1 MKNYL
6 VTGGNSGIGKAVAC
20 RLAQNNKVIILGKN
34 KQRLEE
40 VSSGNENIISLCCDL
55 VQLENISNVFSFC
68 KEQGIKLDGLV
79 HCAGISKNVPGSAN
93 DINDMREV
101 FTVNCMVFEELMK
114 YFSKKRYSNDGAS
127 VIAMSSMAACTYT
140 KGMSLYAA
148 SKGAVNSM
156 VKVIAKEL
164 VRREIR
170 VNAIMPGFVNT
181 KLLTPFRESVENFDE
196 MIQKEQPWGLIEPE
210 QVADLAEFLLSE
222 QSRMITG
229 ALIPITGG
237 KVV

>member
-1 MKNYL
+1 MDWCIVREFLKTCRSLPMTSMICGKYL
-6 VTGGNSGIGKAVAC
+6 RSIVWFLRN
-20 RLAQNNKVIILGKN
+20 
-34 KQRLEE
+34 
-40 VSSGNENIISLCCDL
+40 
-55 VQLENISNVFSFC
+55 
-68 KEQGIKLDGLV
+68 
-79 HCAGISKNVPGSAN
+79 
-93 DINDMREV
+93 
-101 FTVNCMVFEELMK
+101 
-114 YFSKKRYSNDGAS
+114 
-127 VIAMSSMAACTYT
+127 ACTYT

>member
-1 MKNYL
+1 
-6 VTGGNSGIGKAVAC
+6 
-20 RLAQNNKVIILGKN
+20 
-34 KQRLEE
+34 
-40 VSSGNENIISLCCDL
+40 
-55 VQLENISNVFSFC
+55 
-68 KEQGIKLDGLV
+68 
-79 HCAGISKNVPGSAN
+79 
-93 DINDMREV
+93 
-101 FTVNCMVFEELMK
+101 
-114 YFSKKRYSNDGAS
+114 
-127 VIAMSSMAACTYT
+127 
-140 KGMSLYAA
+140 
-148 SKGAVNSM
+148 M